1 MQIVPNASSTF
12 RIVLEPNK
20 ERRRKLQQLFYK
32 YAGGDITMMPTME
45 YEMLVKER
53 DRLVSQLKM
62 MNEMRQA
69 ELDRKDVHRRV

>member
-1 MQIVPNASSTF
+1 MQIVPNESSTF

-32 YAGGDITMMPTME
+32 YVGEDITMMPTME

>member
-32 YAGGDITMMPTME
+32 YAGEDITMIPTME

-62 MNEMRQA
+62 INEMRQA

>member
-32 YAGGDITMMPTME
+32 YVGEDITMMPTME

>member
-12 RIVLEPNK
+12 RIVLEPNR
-20 ERRRKLQQLFYK
+20 ERRRNLQQLFYK
-32 YAGGDITMMPTME
+32 YVGEDITMMPTME